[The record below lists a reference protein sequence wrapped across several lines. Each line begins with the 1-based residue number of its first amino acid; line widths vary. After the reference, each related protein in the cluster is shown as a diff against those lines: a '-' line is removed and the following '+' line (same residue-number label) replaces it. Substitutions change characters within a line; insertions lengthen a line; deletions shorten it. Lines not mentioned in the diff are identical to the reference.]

1 MSTAIPANAA
11 SFTLAEVARATG
23 GVAHGTVSVVGVSTD
38 TRAVARGNLFV
49 ALRGA
54 NFDGHLFLKAA
65 VESGAVAL
73 LIDDVTNVPSG
84 VPHVIVPDTLRALGD
99 LARAHRI
106 RWGRTVVAIT
116 GSAGKT
122 TTKNLVAGALRG
134 AGKSVLATVGNLN
147 NRVGVPHTLFCLES
161 AHEIAVVEMGTSE
174 RGEIARLAEIGVPDV
189 AVVTRVA
196 VAHAEG
202 IGTIE
207 DVAHEKGAL
216 FRALAA
222 DAIAIANAD
231 DARVLAE
238 TANTEARVIRYGIAP
253 DAEVHIDRAVLSP
266 TSTKVCFSLDGA
278 THDAE
283 LALVGDVVASNAA
296 AGLAVAFAL
305 GLSPTHA
312 LAGMAKVMPDDGRMR
327 VRDGRRGSLVLDDTY
342 NANPTSMEAA
352 LRSGATFAKAR
363 GARLLLVLGDM
374 KELGTAQA
382 DEHAKVGKLAVE
394 LGCAML
400 VAVGDA
406 MRAAASEARHGG
418 VTVAEIRDA
427 ATAASLATDLLGTN
441 DVVVVKG
448 SRSMGMERVVHALC
462 DAEEGR

>member
-1 MSTAIPANAA
+1 
-11 SFTLAEVARATG
+11 
-23 GVAHGTVSVVGVSTD
+23 
-38 TRAVARGNLFV
+38 
-49 ALRGA
+49 
-54 NFDGHLFLKAA
+54 
-65 VESGAVAL
+65 
-73 LIDDVTNVPSG
+73 
-84 VPHVIVPDTLRALGD
+84 
-99 LARAHRI
+99 
-106 RWGRTVVAIT
+106 
-116 GSAGKT
+116 
-122 TTKNLVAGALRG
+122 
-134 AGKSVLATVGNLN
+134 
-147 NRVGVPHTLFCLES
+147 
-161 AHEIAVVEMGTSE
+161 
-174 RGEIARLAEIGVPDV
+174 
-189 AVVTRVA
+189 
-196 VAHAEG
+196 
-202 IGTIE
+202 
-207 DVAHEKGAL
+207 
-216 FRALAA
+216 
-222 DAIAIANAD
+222 
-231 DARVLAE
+231 
-238 TANTEARVIRYGIAP
+238 
-253 DAEVHIDRAVLSP
+253 
-266 TSTKVCFSLDGA
+266 
-278 THDAE
+278 
-283 LALVGDVVASNAA
+283 
-296 AGLAVAFAL
+296 
-305 GLSPTHA
+305 
-312 LAGMAKVMPDDGRMR
+312 VMPDDGRMR